1 MSLIFSF
8 DATKNRHYFYR
19 GKDWNR
25 NDYEENKILLADK
38 EMKTYERKKVCH
50 ICRGEFC
57 YDKHNESEF
66 KQKKKSEI
74 IVITQENLEE
84 LLIIFVFKIQ
94 STKKYSSSIS

>member
-1 MSLIFSF
+1 M
-8 DATKNRHYFYR
+8 
-19 GKDWNR
+19 
-25 NDYEENKILLADK
+25 ILLADK
-38 EMKTYERKKVCH
+38 EVKTYERQKICH

-57 YDKHNESEF
+57 YDKNNESEF
-66 KQKKKSEI
+66 KQKKSEI